1 MAHNAPD
8 TSSDTPQANAADN
21 AQRIRDYL
29 EALFSGPEG
38 RARAR
43 AVLADDLEYHD
54 PMMEARDADDLI
66 EQIEA
71 YGEGGGAR
79 NEIREVIADGS
90 RVAALTAF
98 HLPDGRSVS
107 FSQWFWIEEGKIVK
121 IRVIYD
127 PRPFLEM
134 VAGEFPEK

>member
-1 MAHNAPD
+1 MAHDAPD
-8 TSSDTPQANAADN
+8 TFSDTPQANAADN
-21 AQRIRDYL
+21 THRVRDYL

-66 EQIEA
+66 EQIEG
-71 YGEGGGAR
+71 YGEGGGER
-79 NEIREVIADGS
+79 NEIREVITEGN

-98 HLPDGRSVS
+98 HLPDGSSVL
-107 FSQWFWIEEGKIVK
+107 FSQWFWIEDGKIAK
-121 IRVIYD
+121 IQVIYD
-127 PRPFLEM
+127 PRAFLEM
-134 VAGEFPEK
+134 AAGEFPQK